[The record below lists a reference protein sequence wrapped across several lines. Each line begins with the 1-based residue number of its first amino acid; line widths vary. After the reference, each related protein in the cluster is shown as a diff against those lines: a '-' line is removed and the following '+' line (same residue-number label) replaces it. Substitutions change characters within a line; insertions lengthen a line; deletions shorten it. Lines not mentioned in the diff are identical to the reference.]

1 MRTGREILLAEEQD
15 HSETPQQQTSIGDRV
30 SGSLVDVSSSASGGR
45 GELMLPTGPKRR
57 LRQAV
62 LLAHKL
68 LQKEAE
74 LDVAKRELTDT
85 QQR

>member
-15 HSETPQQQTSIGDRV
+15 HSETPQQQTSVVDRV
-30 SGSLVDVSSSASGGR
+30 SGSMVGVSSSATGER
-45 GELMLPTGPKRR
+45 GELVLPMGPQRR

-68 LQKEAE
+68 LKKEAE
-74 LDVAKRELTDT
+74 LDVVKRELTDT